1 MVCAL
6 NAVIV
11 VVLNGG
17 CGLLVELIDLCVSA
31 SAGVGV
37 GATVEKRRMCVYIYI
52 YICVRARMLNTIHKF
67 GFGFRMRGNT
77 LQQSEGIADSIA
89 GMR

>member
-37 GATVEKRRMCVYIYI
+37 GAKRRMCLCTIYM
-52 YICVRARMLNTIHKF
+52 CVRA
-67 GFGFRMRGNT
+67 
-77 LQQSEGIADSIA
+77 
-89 GMR
+89 